1 MDSNPKKQLLD
12 KYWEAET
19 SNEEELAL
27 KSSSEQLDSPEKE
40 YFEMLNKL
48 DAEILDASFD
58 KEVMQKITAPKQTS
72 STWVVYRNNYK
83 LIAATI
89 VLVMVSGLLIFN
101 FQKEKTA
108 PLAMEDDP
116 KKAFEMTKQA
126 LMMISSRL
134 NKGTDYTNEL
144 VKFEQTKSKINKLEN

>member
-1 MDSNPKKQLLD
+1 MDLNQKKQLLD
-12 KYWEAET
+12 KYWKAET
-19 SNEEELAL
+19 SNEEELVL
-27 KSSSEQLDSPEKE
+27 KNSSEQMDSPEKE
-40 YFEMLNKL
+40 YFGLLNQL
-48 DAEILDASFD
+48 EAQSLDASFD
-58 KEVMQKITAPKQTS
+58 EDLMQKI
-72 STWVVYRNNYK
+72 STPPRMSGWTVYKNNYK
-83 LIAATI
+83 LIAASI
-89 VLVMVSGLLIFN
+89 VMVMVAGLLIFN
-101 FQKEKTA
+101 FQKQKTA